1 MSATLR
7 AVLALAGR
15 DLTSALRRPGDA
27 LLPVLF
33 LLTGTALFPLGV
45 GPGAETL
52 ARIGNGV
59 IWVLALFAV
68 TIGTD
73 RLWAADLEDG
83 SLETL
88 ALGILPLEV
97 VALVRSVVHW
107 LVTGLPL
114 VLVSPFLALL
124 MQQEPAAMLV
134 LPAALLLGTPVL
146 VMIGGIGAALLVGS
160 RRSQALTALLVLPL
174 QIPILIFGV
183 GAVETVVGG
192 IGGTVPF
199 LILGALL
206 LASLALAP
214 FAIAA
219 ALRLALE

>member
-1 MSATLR
+1 MSGTLR
-7 AVLALAGR
+7 AALALARR
-15 DLTSALRRPGDA
+15 DLTGALRRPGEA

-52 ARIGNGV
+52 ERIGAGV

-73 RLWAADLEDG
+73 RLWASDLEDG

-88 ALGILPLEV
+88 ALGVLPLEI
-97 VALVRSVVHW
+97 VALVRSLVHW

-124 MQQEPAAMLV
+124 MQQEPAALLA
-134 LPAALLLGTPVL
+134 LPAALALGTPVL
-146 VMIGGIGAALLVGS
+146 VLTGGIGAALLVGS

-174 QIPILIFGV
+174 QIPTLIFGV
-183 GAVETVVGG
+183 GAVDTVVHG

-206 LASLALAP
+206 LGTLALAP
-214 FAIAA
+214 FAVAA

>member
-1 MSATLR
+1 M
-7 AVLALAGR
+7 ALARR
-15 DLTSALRRPGDA
+15 DLAGAIRRPGDA

-33 LLTGTALFPLGV
+33 LVTGTVLFPLGV
-45 GPGAETL
+45 GPGADVL
-52 ARIGNGV
+52 ARMGTGV

-73 RLWAADLEDG
+73 RLWASDLEDG

-88 ALGILPLEV
+88 ALSVLPLEITV
-97 VALVRSVVHW
+97 LVRAGVHW
-107 LVTGLPL
+107 LVTGLPI
-114 VLVSPFLALL
+114 VLVSPVLALL
-124 MQQEPAAMLV
+124 LQQEPEALMV
-134 LPAALLLGTPVL
+134 LPGALLLGTPVL

-174 QIPILIFGV
+174 QIPTLIFGV
-183 GAVETVVGG
+183 GAVEAVTVGV
-192 IGGTVPF
+192 GGTVPF

-206 LASLALAP
+206 LGTVALAP
-214 FAIAA
+214 FATAA

>member
-1 MSATLR
+1 MLR
-7 AVLALAGR
+7 AAIALARR
-15 DLTSALRRPGDA
+15 DLAGAWRRPGDA

-52 ARIGNGV
+52 ARIGTGV

-73 RLWAADLEDG
+73 RLWAVDLEDG

-88 ALGILPLEV
+88 ALGVLPLEI
-97 VALVRSVVHW
+97 VALVRSLVHW
-107 LVTGLPL
+107 LVSGLPL
-114 VLVSPFLALL
+114 VLIAPCLALL
-124 MQQEPAAMLV
+124 MQQEPAALLA
-134 LPAALLLGTPVL
+134 LPAALLLGTPIL
-146 VMIGGIGAALLVGS
+146 VMIGGIGAALMVGS

-174 QIPILIFGV
+174 QIPALIFGV
-183 GAVETVVGG
+183 GAVETVVSGVGG
-192 IGGTVPF
+192 AVPF

-206 LASLALAP
+206 LGTLALAP